1 MKKDVLNGAILIVAM
16 LITTLMIFVLAPK
29 ESPEEPELREY
40 ELEMPTEEEIQ
51 LYKEFYQDK
60 PSKFNDL

>member
-29 ESPEEPELREY
+29 ESPEEQELREY
-40 ELEMPTEEEIQ
+40 ELDMPTQEEIE
-51 LYKEFYQDK
+51 LFKRFY
-60 PSKFNDL
+60 